1 MPTSGTSSSSLGSL
15 GSVTSN
21 PFTDPGTP
29 ERIVG
34 AIDRLIAVIKRYT
47 TRPALLVVRGTLF
60 GLMSIAGVVMAVVF
74 LLLGTVRG
82 LHELLDVWLSRDAA
96 VWSTY
101 LGLGGLLLAVGGLIM
116 RRRRPRD

>member
-1 MPTSGTSSSSLGSL
+1 
-15 GSVTSN
+15 VTSN
-21 PFTDPGTP
+21 PLTNPETP
-29 ERIVG
+29 ERIVA
-34 AIDRLIAVIKRYT
+34 AIDRLIALIKRYT

-60 GLMSIAGVVMAVVF
+60 GLMSIAGVVMLMTFFVIGA
-74 LLLGTVRG
+74 VRG

-101 LGLGGLLLAVGGLIM
+101 LGLGGLLLILGGLIM

>member
-1 MPTSGTSSSSLGSL
+1 M
-15 GSVTSN
+15 TSN

-29 ERIVG
+29 ERIVA

-60 GLMSIAGVVMAVVF
+60 GLMSIAGVVMVVVF
-74 LLLGTVRG
+74 LVLGTVRG
-82 LHELLDVWLSRDAA
+82 LHELLDVWLSREVA

-101 LGLGGLLLAVGGLIM
+101 LGLGGLLLGMGGLIM

>member
-1 MPTSGTSSSSLGSL
+1 MTPHPL
-15 GSVTSN
+15 
-21 PFTDPGTP
+21 TDPGTP
-29 ERIVG
+29 ERIVA

-60 GLMSIAGVVMAVVF
+60 GLMSVAGFVMLVVF
-74 LLLGTVRG
+74 LVVGTVRG
-82 LHELLDVWLSRDAA
+82 LHELLDVWLSREAA

-101 LGLGGLLLAVGGLIM
+101 LGLGGVLLALGGLMM

>member
-1 MPTSGTSSSSLGSL
+1 
-15 GSVTSN
+15 VTSN
-21 PFTDPGTP
+21 PLTNPETP
-29 ERIVG
+29 ERIVA
-34 AIDRLIAVIKRYT
+34 AIDRLIALIKRYT

-60 GLMSIAGVVMAVVF
+60 GLMSIAGVVMLMAF
-74 LLLGTVRG
+74 LVIGAVRG

-101 LGLGGLLLAVGGLIM
+101 LGLGGLLLILGGLIM

>member
-1 MPTSGTSSSSLGSL
+1 M
-15 GSVTSN
+15 TSN
-21 PFTDPGTP
+21 PLTNPETP
-29 ERIVG
+29 ERIVA
-34 AIDRLIAVIKRYT
+34 AIDRLIALIKRYT

-60 GLMSIAGVVMAVVF
+60 GLMSIAGVVMLMTFFVIGA
-74 LLLGTVRG
+74 VRG

-101 LGLGGLLLAVGGLIM
+101 LGLGGLLLILGGLIM